1 MELDCR
7 FRGDSVVFV
16 GSHSGRFCALDRALG
31 KCCWLLQVPGRIES
45 SACLSRCGRYVSFG
59 CYDHYIYC
67 VQVARGELQWVFRT
81 GSEVKSSPCVDRTR
95 GSLACGSH
103 DKHLYCLDFE
113 VICLSSLHVSPF
125 LCEVSKYQICCRQAL
140 QCGRNTFWMQA
151 FSLPQPFHTHP
162 TSYMWHLLLALCVA

>member
-1 MELDCR
+1 MPSTQKGVWDLR
-7 FRGDSVVFV
+7 RKTLYGFRK
-16 GSHSGRFCALDRALG
+16 HQYLHLA
-31 KCCWLLQVPGRIES
+31 
-45 SACLSRCGRYVSFG
+45 G

-151 FSLPQPFHTHP
+151 FSLPQPFRTHP